1 MLLEQS
7 NRRIKMSINFEEEV
21 LSKLS
26 SIEDRLS
33 SIEEKFEEATN
44 FADGI
49 LSDENS
55 ILGMD
60 GLNSIKDALTAFMPS
75 QMEKSPTKSAE
86 SDPDSLQDL
95 VGSLKNFR
103 DRLSGIKSAIAN
115 LPDETS
121 NTSPDKTSNTSDDE
135 TSNTSDED
143 DDEIF

>member
-1 MLLEQS
+1 
-7 NRRIKMSINFEEEV
+7 MSINFEEEV

-86 SDPDSLQDL
+86 SESDPDSLQDL

-121 NTSPDKTSNTSDDE
+121 NTSDDE